1 VRCGVRLGY
10 HRKVGKTAE
19 GERMEIYEAIRNRR
33 SVRRFDGTPVERA
46 VLERIIG
53 AAGAAPSSRNTQPW
67 HFHVTTGA
75 TRDAVCGV
83 TALSTVHLQ
92 EYLDMLPPTDYEAA
106 ERFFASLGNA
116 PVVIVVSVPVPE
128 DEPARIN
135 DTLGTGCAIEN
146 LMLAAF
152 AEGLGCCNITFSFWV
167 RDKLSDLLGIP
178 DDREIISLVLM
189 GHPVE
194 TPEPVA
200 RRTDVATY
208 LD

>member
-1 VRCGVRLGY
+1 MEY
-10 HRKVGKTAE
+10 HRRVGTTPE
-19 GERMEIYEAIRNRR
+19 GETMEVFEAILNRR
-33 SVRRFDGTPVERA
+33 SIRKFSGAPVDRPLIER
-46 VLERIIG
+46 VIQ
-53 AAGAAPSSRNTQPW
+53 AAGAAPSAANAQPW

-75 TRDAVCGV
+75 SRDVVCGV

-106 ERFFASLGNA
+106 ERFFANLGSA
-116 PVVIVVSVPVPE
+116 PVVIVVSVPVAE
-128 DEPARIN
+128 EEPTRIN
-135 DTLGTGCAIEN
+135 DTLATGCAIEN

-167 RDKLSDLLGIP
+167 RDKLAELLGIP
-178 DDREIISLVLM
+178 DDREIVSLVLL
-189 GHPVE
+189 GHPAEV
-194 TPEPVA
+194 PEPIV

>member
-1 VRCGVRLGY
+1 
-10 HRKVGKTAE
+10 
-19 GERMEIYEAIRNRR
+19 MEVYEAIMNRR
-33 SVRRFDGTPVERA
+33 SVRKFDGAAVERP
-46 VLERIIG
+46 VIERII
-53 AAGAAPSSRNTQPW
+53 AAASAAPSSRNTQPW

-106 ERFFASLGNA
+106 ERFFASLGSA

-167 RDKLSDLLGIP
+167 RDKLSDLLDLP
-178 DDREIISLVLM
+178 DDREIISLVLL
-189 GHPVE
+189 GHPAE
-194 TPEPVA
+194 IPEPIV
-200 RRTDVATY
+200 RRSDVATY

>member
-1 VRCGVRLGY
+1 
-10 HRKVGKTAE
+10 
-19 GERMEIYEAIRNRR
+19 MEVYDAILNRR
-33 SVRRFDGTPVERA
+33 SIRKFDGTPVERS
-46 VLERIIG
+46 VIERVIQ
-53 AAGAAPSSRNTQPW
+53 AAAAAPSTRNSQPW

-92 EYLDMLPPTDYEAA
+92 EYLDMLPPTGYEAA

-128 DEPARIN
+128 DEPSRIN

-146 LMLAAF
+146 LMLAAY

-167 RDKLSDLLGIP
+167 RDKLSELLAIP
-178 DDREIISLVLM
+178 DDREIISLVLL
-189 GHPVE
+189 GHPAE
-194 TPEPVA
+194 LPEPIV

-208 LD
+208 SD